1 MSNGNLEQ
9 HVDALFDKQVAFLS
23 RLVAAKST
31 RGNEA
36 EAQEIMKNEMA
47 TDGAQIDELKVD
59 IDQIKNLPGFSPVH
73 FDYKNMVN
81 IIGNYGNME
90 GTGRSLILNGHIDVV
105 PEGPLSGWTGHP
117 YKPEVRDNKLYGRG
131 SDDMKGG
138 LSAKVFALKA
148 IKEAGYKPNAPVYLQ
163 SVVEEECTGNGA
175 LACLA
180 AGYEAEAV
188 LIGEP
193 FNEILVSAQVGVI
206 WFQIKLS
213 GKPVH
218 AERATE
224 GVNAIEAML
233 PVIAAYRGLE
243 DQWNNEKSN
252 YPDYAHHDHPINLN
266 VGEFHGGDW
275 TSSVPAWAVLNLR
288 IAIYPG
294 DSIKER
300 QRQIET
306 TLRQLIAENELV
318 KKGEP
323 ELIYHGFLAEGYS
336 LPVNTNAEKELAKAH
351 EQINNSELNRSAITA
366 TTDSRFFGIY
376 QNTPALVYGPAGE
389 RIHAFDEYVD
399 LGSLKNITKV
409 YARFIQNWC
418 GLEKI

>member
-1 MSNGNLEQ
+1 MTGIKIER
-9 HVDALFDKQVAFLS
+9 HVDSLFDKQVNFLS
-23 RLVAAKST
+23 QLVAAKST

-47 TDGAQIDELKVD
+47 SDGARIDELKVD
-59 IDQIKNLPGFSPVH
+59 IDQIKDLPGFSPVH

-81 IIGNYGNME
+81 IIGNYGNMD
-90 GTGRSLILNGHIDVV
+90 GAGRPLILNGHIDVV
-105 PEGPLSGWTGHP
+105 PEGPLSGWTSHP
-117 YKPEVRDNKLYGRG
+117 YKPEIRNNKLYGRG
-131 SDDMKGG
+131 SNDMKAG
-138 LSAKVFALKA
+138 LSAKVFALKT

-175 LACLA
+175 LACVA
-180 AGYEAEAV
+180 AGYKADAV

-193 FNEILVSAQVGVI
+193 FDEALVTAQVGVI

-233 PVIAAYRGLE
+233 PVIGAYRKLE
-243 DQWNNEKSN
+243 EKWNLEKTN
-252 YPDYAHHDHPINLN
+252 YPDFAQHQHPINLN
-266 VGEFHGGDW
+266 IGEFHGGDW

-294 DSIKER
+294 DSIQER
-300 QRQIET
+300 QKQIET
-306 TLRQLIAENELV
+306 TLLKLITENELV

-336 LPVNTNAEKELAKAH
+336 LPENSNAEKELAKAH
-351 EQINNSELNRSAITA
+351 EQINNSGLKRSAITA

-376 QNTPALVYGPAGE
+376 QDTPALVYGPAGE

-418 GLEKI
+418 GLQKF